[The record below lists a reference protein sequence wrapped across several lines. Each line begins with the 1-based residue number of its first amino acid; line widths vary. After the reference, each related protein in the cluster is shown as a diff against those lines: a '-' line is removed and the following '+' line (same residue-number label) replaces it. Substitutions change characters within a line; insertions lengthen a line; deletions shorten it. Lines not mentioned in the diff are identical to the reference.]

1 LSSRLHAEIP
11 HIPNKVRLPVMA
23 FFTDQ
28 LKQVSRRLARAPL
41 FTTITL
47 ITLAVGIGANT
58 VVFSVVEG
66 VLLKPLPYP
75 QADRLVGIWHA
86 APALG
91 FDNLN
96 MAPYLYFI
104 DREQSSTLEDVGMYN
119 GDSFTITGVGQP
131 EHVTGMDVTDGTLP
145 LVGARPVLGR
155 LFTRRDDTA
164 GAPKTVILS
173 YAYWQKKFGGSNSVV
188 GRTLNIDGTNR
199 EIIGVLP
206 RNFEFMDNYNA
217 ALFVPMQLDR
227 SKVKL
232 GNFSYTGI
240 ARLKPGVTMKQ
251 ANADIDRL
259 LPIANHSFPAPD
271 GFSAALFD
279 KIKVSA
285 NLHTLKQDVIGDV
298 GNVLWVLMGSIV
310 VVLLVACANVANL
323 LLVRVE
329 GRRQELAV
337 RSALGAGRANI
348 TMGLLFESAVLGVT
362 GGAIGLALAFGA
374 LRVLVAAAPTGLPRL
389 HEIGIDFP
397 VLLFAA
403 GTALFVSMV
412 IGLLPVIKY
421 SGVQI
426 NTGLREGGRALSQSR
441 ERHRARKVLV
451 VVQVALALVLLICSG
466 LMIRTFKAL
475 ANVSPGFAD
484 PTTLLKF
491 RIYVPETTVPETQRP
506 NVLHMEQA
514 IADKL
519 AAIPN
524 VSSVAFSTH
533 VPMDGN
539 SSNDVLFA
547 QDRTYR
553 DNEIPPI
560 RRFVNVSP
568 GFFSIMG
575 TPLVAGRD
583 LTWAETYEKR
593 PVALVSENMAREYWS
608 TPENALG
615 KHIRVGNTDDWREII
630 GVAKDVYYDGV
641 SQKPPTTIY
650 WPVLLAKFEGQPED
664 VHRGVSFVI
673 RSPRAGSAAFLSQV
687 QHAVWSINGD
697 LPLAEPVTVEELYTK
712 SMARTSFTLVML
724 CVAGSMALLLGIVG
738 IYGVIS
744 YAVSQRTREIGIRM
758 ALGAQR
764 DTLTGMF
771 VRQGLLLAAIGAAF
785 GVGAA
790 FATMRFMASILFH
803 VSPMDPWTYSLATI
817 VVIAIAWIAC
827 YLPSRR
833 AAQVNPV
840 NALRAE

>member
-1 LSSRLHAEIP
+1 
-11 HIPNKVRLPVMA
+11 MA
-23 FFTDQ
+23 FFADQ
-28 LKQVSRRLARAPL
+28 LKQVCRRLARAPL

-66 VLLKPLPYP
+66 VLLKPLAYP
-75 QADRLVGIWHA
+75 QADRLIGIWHS
-86 APALG
+86 APAIG
-91 FDNLN
+91 FQGDLN
-96 MAPYLYFI
+96 MAPFLYFI
-104 DREQSSTLEDVGMYN
+104 DREQSTTLEDVGMYN
-119 GDSFTITGVGQP
+119 GDALSVTGVGTP
-131 EHVTGMDVTDGTLP
+131 EHVSGMDVTDGTLP
-145 LVGARPVLGR
+145 MLGVRPVLGR

-164 GAPKTVILS
+164 DAPKTIILS
-173 YAYWQKKFGGSNSVV
+173 YSYWQKKFGGSDSVV
-188 GRTLNIDGTNR
+188 GRTLTVDGTNR

-206 RNFEFMDNYNA
+206 RDFQFLDNYDA
-217 ALFVPMQLDR
+217 AMFLPMQMDR

-232 GNFSYTGI
+232 GNFSFRGI
-240 ARLKPGVTMKQ
+240 ARLKPGVTLKQ
-251 ANADIDRL
+251 ADTDLDRL
-259 LPIANHSFPAPD
+259 LPIAIHSFPAPQ
-271 GFSAALFD
+271 GFSAALFEKV
-279 KIKVSA
+279 KINV
-285 NLHTLKQDVIGDV
+285 NVHTLKRDVVGDV
-298 GNVLWVLMGSIV
+298 GNVLWVLMGSIF

-362 GGAIGLALAFGA
+362 GGVVGLALAFAA
-374 LRVLVAAAPTGLPRL
+374 LRILVASTPTGLPRL

-403 GTALFVSMV
+403 GTVLFVSVV

-466 LMIRTFKAL
+466 LMIRTFRAL

-484 PTTLLKF
+484 PATLLKF
-491 RIYVPETTVPETQRP
+491 RIYIPESMVPQKPDV
-506 NVLHMEQA
+506 VHLEQA
-514 IADKL
+514 IENKL

-524 VSSVAFSTH
+524 VSSVAYSTN
-533 VPMDGN
+533 VPMDGRD
-539 SSNDVLFA
+539 SNDVLFA

-553 DNEIPPI
+553 EGEIPPI

-568 GFFSIMG
+568 GFFSTMG

-583 LTWAETYEKR
+583 LTWAETYQKR
-593 PVALVSENMAREYWS
+593 PVALISENFAREYWG

-615 KHIRVGNTDDWREII
+615 KHIRVANTDDWREII
-630 GVAKDVYYDGV
+630 GVAKDVYFDGV
-641 SQKPPTTIY
+641 SQKPPTTVY
-650 WPVLLAKFEGQPED
+650 WPVLMAKFEGEPES
-664 VHRGVSFVI
+664 VRGSVSFVI
-673 RSPRAGSAAFLSQV
+673 RSPRAGSAAFMNQV
-687 QHAVWSINGD
+687 QQAVWSVNGD
-697 LPLAEPVTVEELYTK
+697 LPLADPGTVGELYTK
-712 SMARTSFTLVML
+712 SMARTSFTLIML
-724 CVAGSMALLLGIVG
+724 CVAGGMALLLGIVG

-764 DTLTGMF
+764 ETLTAMF
-771 VRQGLLLAAIGAAF
+771 VRQGLLLAAIGAVF

-790 FATMRFMASILFH
+790 FATMRFMASILFK
-803 VSPMDPWTYSLATI
+803 VSPVDPLTYSLATL